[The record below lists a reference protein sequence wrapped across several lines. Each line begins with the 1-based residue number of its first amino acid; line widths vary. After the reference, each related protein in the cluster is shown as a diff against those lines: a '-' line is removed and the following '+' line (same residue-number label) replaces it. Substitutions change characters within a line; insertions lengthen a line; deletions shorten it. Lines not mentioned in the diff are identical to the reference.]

1 MIPAQELLVRPVTA
15 TRHANRGPR
24 RDSNGEGRR
33 WKARRA
39 CDTNRAMKRW
49 LVTAVVL
56 LLSSCSGA
64 PPGFSSGE
72 SWSLPLVGPLENGVL
87 ITPVFMDD
95 KGPYLFAI
103 DPDAPQSTVDEGV
116 VSEIKPYGF
125 LSQRYD
131 DEQDTSHVM
140 HVAEVTQLRVGNLT
154 VTHHDY
160 WVQPIG
166 TFDIAGRHIRGVIGH
181 DIIADSLIFGFDRD
195 KGVAFLATRKGF
207 VPPAGAAVTGYRIL
221 TSHLGGPNIEM
232 QPSGRRLVDANVNG
246 KSAQMHIDLGAVRN
260 QLRDNQFGAA
270 KLTRVPL
277 KDDLVDEIG
286 VRRTVDHGGVADTV
300 QVGGLTGRAQVFV
313 PYDDRRWE
321 VEDIDGTL
329 GLGFFNDFAVTMDLD
344 QQKLYTMV
352 RPVDLAGGT
361 KERIDRWSSQQLSS
375 CTHPGCFDISM
386 LPAEAPSQAAP
397 GETTTAQQPHGPLA
411 HFQRDPQAKD
421 LNIEVTLMAVGKD
434 GKALSLPLMVAS
446 FPAGED
452 TMTAE
457 LDPAIG
463 DATLVVIDASPFTRD
478 CPEKGKPCLY
488 NLGGS

>member
-1 MIPAQELLVRPVTA
+1 MIPVRELVVRHVTA
-15 TRHANRGPR
+15 SDGKGVP
-24 RDSNGEGRR
+24 
-33 WKARRA
+33 WKARRG

-49 LVTAVVL
+49 LVAVVVL
-56 LLSSCSGA
+56 LLGSCSGA
-64 PPGFSSGE
+64 PPGFSGGE
-72 SWSLPLVGPLENGVL
+72 SWSLPLVGPLEDGVL
-87 ITPVFMDD
+87 ITPVFVDD
-95 KGPYLFAI
+95 QGPYLFAI
-103 DPDAPQSTVDEGV
+103 DPDAPMSTIDEGV
-116 VSEIKPYGF
+116 VSEIKPYAF

-140 HVAEVTQLRVGNLT
+140 HVAEVTQIKVGNLT

-160 WVQPIG
+160 WEAPIG

-207 VPPAGAAVTGYRIL
+207 VPPANAAVTDYRIL
-221 TSHLGGPNIEM
+221 TSHLGGPNIGM
-232 QPSGRRLVDANVNG
+232 QPAGRRLVDANVNG
-246 KSAQMHIDLGAVRN
+246 KSLQLHVDLGAVRS
-260 QLRDNQFGAA
+260 QLRDNLFGAA
-270 KLTRVPL
+270 KLTKVPL

-286 VRRTVDHGGVADTV
+286 VRRSVDHGGVADTV
-300 QVGGLTGRAQVFV
+300 QVGGLTSRALVFV

-321 VEDIDGTL
+321 VEDIDGAL
-329 GLGFFNDFAVTMDLD
+329 GLAFFKGLAVTTDLD
-344 QQKLYTMV
+344 KQKIYTTV
-352 RPVDLAGGT
+352 QPVDVTAGT
-361 KERIDRWSSQQLSS
+361 KERIDRWGSQQLSS

-386 LPAEAPSQAAP
+386 LPAEEASQAAP

-421 LNIEVTLMAVGKD
+421 LNIEITLMAFGKD

-446 FPAGED
+446 FPAGSD
-452 TMTAE
+452 AMTTE
-457 LDPAIG
+457 LDAGMG
-463 DATLVVIDASPFTRD
+463 DATLVIIDASPFTRD